1 MEQRKKDE
9 LWDDIEP
16 VVSGL
21 GFSIVELKS
30 RKVRKNFQIH
40 LVIYHPEGVGIEDCS
55 LVYKT
60 LFPRI
65 EILIESRDL
74 NLEVSS
80 PGIER
85 RLKCTEE
92 FEVFKGKGV
101 KILTEGNEEWLSGI
115 IAEPGRETIRIQKGN
130 ETVDIEYN
138 AIRKAKLDYTKEVK

>member
-1 MEQRKKDE
+1 MEHGKKDE
-9 LWDDIEP
+9 LWDDVEP
-16 VVSGL
+16 VISGL

-30 RKVRKNFQIH
+30 RIVRNNFQVH
-40 LVIYHPEGVGIEDCS
+40 LVIYHPEGVGVEDCS

-65 EILIESRDL
+65 EILIENRDI

-85 RLKCTEE
+85 RLKSVEE
-92 FEVFKGKGV
+92 FAVFKGKGIR
-101 KILTEGNEEWLSGI
+101 ILPVDSEEWITGI
-115 IAEPGRETIRIQKGN
+115 IEETDLEKVRIKKGN

-138 AIRKAKLDYTKEVK
+138 AVRKAKLDYS